1 MNNFWKYILGA
12 SALGTI
18 VALVSLP
25 KVAENL
31 KPLKNDRMQEGYGV
45 YTDKETGKIY
55 GFILGAGG
63 EERFVQMDKNS
74 ENKVRKERIEAER
87 KEAKERERLAK
98 EMAQARASWYEDVE
112 DRIQDLENDEKIT
125 YPPTPALSKNKL
137 DIRSG
142 EIFSKDGE
150 FEGLLVNSRV
160 KWRTRERKMLYRL
173 SITAPSTL
181 TTGDVT
187 EANCISSDKESELIS
202 LVSEKDNEVRLRF
215 KDSDDFWLRDFL
227 IPLGQKK
234 AQNFKTTAIDAYYK
248 DDCGNT
254 NQFVFHGRLDNF
266 NPPDY
271 TWVEDGKLL
280 FSGVKITKPENIS
293 TD

>member
-1 MNNFWKYILGA
+1 MNNFWKYIIGA

-18 VALVSLP
+18 VVLVSLP

-74 ENKVRKERIEAER
+74 ENKVRKERIEADEKAA
-87 KEAKERERLAK
+87 KEAEKRERELA
-98 EMAQARASWYEDVE
+98 EAEGRYV
-112 DRIQDLENDEKIT
+112 
-125 YPPTPALSKNKL
+125 PPALPVAVSKNKL
-137 DIRSG
+137 DVRSG

-150 FEGLLVNSRV
+150 FEGFLVNSRV

-173 SITAPSTL
+173 SITAPSTIS
-181 TTGDVT
+181 TGDSNQP
-187 EANCISSDKESELIS
+187 NCISSDRESELIS
-202 LVSEKDNEVRLRF
+202 LVTGKDNEVRLRF

-227 IPLGQKK
+227 IPLSQKK
-234 AQNFKTTAIDAYYK
+234 AQDFKTTAIDAYYK

-254 NQFVFHGRLDNF
+254 NKFVFHGRLDNF
-266 NPPDY
+266 SPPDY

-280 FSGVKITKPENIS
+280 FSGVQITKPELNTS
-293 TD
+293 D

>member
-1 MNNFWKYILGA
+1 MNNYLKYILGA

-18 VALVSLP
+18 IALISLP
-25 KVAENL
+25 KITENL
-31 KPLKNDRMQEGYGV
+31 KPLKNQRMQEGFNL
-45 YTDKETGKIY
+45 YTDKETGNIY
-55 GFILGAGG
+55 GFISGAGG
-63 EERFVQMDKNS
+63 EERFVKMDKNS
-74 ENKVRKERIEAER
+74 ENKVRKERIEAEKKAAR
-87 KEAKERERLAK
+87 EAEKKAK
-98 EMAQARASWYEDVE
+98 EMAKAAASWYED
-112 DRIQDLENDEKIT
+112 LDETVNEKVT
-125 YPPTPALSKNKL
+125 YAPTPPISKNKL

-181 TTGDVT
+181 TIGDS
-187 EANCISSDKESELIS
+187 ADPNCISSDRESELIS
-202 LVSEKDNEVRLRF
+202 LVTEKDNEVRLRF

-234 AQNFKTTAIDAYYK
+234 AQDFKTTAIDAYYK

-254 NQFVFHGRLDNF
+254 NQFVFHGRLNNF

-280 FSGVKITKPENIS
+280 FSGVKITKPEAL
-293 TD
+293 TAD

>member
-1 MNNFWKYILGA
+1 MNNLWKYILGA

-74 ENKVRKERIEAER
+74 ENKVRKERIEAEKKAA
-87 KEAKERERLAK
+87 KEAEKIAREL
-98 EMAQARASWYEDVE
+98 AQAAGEYVAPV
-112 DRIQDLENDEKIT
+112 L
-125 YPPTPALSKNKL
+125 PVAVSKNKL
-137 DIRSG
+137 DVRSG

-150 FEGLLVNSRV
+150 FEGFLVNSRV

-173 SITAPSTL
+173 SITAPSTIS
-181 TTGDVT
+181 TNDSKQP
-187 EANCISSDKESELIS
+187 NCISSDRESELIS
-202 LVSEKDNEVRLRF
+202 LVTGKDNEVRLRF

-227 IPLGQKK
+227 IPLSQKK
-234 AQNFKTTAIDAYYK
+234 AQDFKTTAIDAYYK

-254 NQFVFHGRLDNF
+254 NKFVFHGRLDNF
-266 NPPDY
+266 SPPDY

-280 FSGVKITKPENIS
+280 FSGVQITKPESNTS
-293 TD
+293 D

>member
-1 MNNFWKYILGA
+1 MNNLWKYILGA

-74 ENKVRKERIEAER
+74 ENKVRKERIDAEEKAAKKAEKRERELAEAEGR
-87 KEAKERERLAK
+87 
-98 EMAQARASWYEDVE
+98 YV
-112 DRIQDLENDEKIT
+112 
-125 YPPTPALSKNKL
+125 PPALPVAVSKNKL
-137 DIRSG
+137 DVRSG

-150 FEGLLVNSRV
+150 FEGFLVNSRV

-173 SITAPSTL
+173 SITAPSTIS
-181 TTGDVT
+181 TNDSKQP
-187 EANCISSDKESELIS
+187 NCISSDRESELIS
-202 LVSEKDNEVRLRF
+202 LVTGKDNEVRLRF

-227 IPLGQKK
+227 IPLSQKK
-234 AQNFKTTAIDAYYK
+234 AQDFKTTAIDAYYK

-254 NQFVFHGRLDNF
+254 NKFVFHGRLDNF
-266 NPPDY
+266 SPPDY

-280 FSGVKITKPENIS
+280 FSGVQITKPESNTS
-293 TD
+293 D

>member
-1 MNNFWKYILGA
+1 MNNYLKYLIGA
-12 SALGTI
+12 SALGTVI
-18 VALVSLP
+18 ALISLP
-25 KVAENL
+25 KIAENL
-31 KPLKNDRMQEGYGV
+31 KPLKNERMQEGFNL
-45 YTDKETGKIY
+45 YTDKESGNIY
-55 GFILGAGG
+55 GFIIGAGG
-63 EERFVQMDKNS
+63 EERFVKMDKNS
-74 ENKVRKERIEAER
+74 ENKVRKERIDAEKKAAKEAER
-87 KEAKERERLAK
+87 IAK
-98 EMAQARASWYEDVE
+98 EMAKVASSWYEDNEETVT
-112 DRIQDLENDEKIT
+112 NA
-125 YPPTPALSKNKL
+125 PTTPISKNKL

-150 FEGLLVNSRV
+150 FEGFLVNSRV

-173 SITAPSTL
+173 SITAPSSL
-181 TTGDVT
+181 IAGDS
-187 EANCISSDKESELIS
+187 EDPNCISSDKESELIS
-202 LVSEKDNEVRLRF
+202 LVTKQDNEVRLRF

-234 AQNFKTTAIDAYYK
+234 AQDFKTTAIDAYYK

-280 FSGVKITKPENIS
+280 FSGVKITKPETIS

>member
-1 MNNFWKYILGA
+1 MNRWYLLGGAFAVVFLGILISG
-12 SALGTI
+12 
-18 VALVSLP
+18 P

-31 KPLKNDRMQEGYGV
+31 RPLKNDRMQEGYGV
-45 YTDKETGKIY
+45 FTDKETGKIF
-55 GFILGAGG
+55 GVITGAGG

-74 ENKVRKERIEAER
+74 ENKVRKERIEAEQKAA
-87 KEAKERERLAK
+87 KEA
-98 EMAQARASWYEDVE
+98 
-112 DRIQDLENDEKIT
+112 EKIARKLAEQT
-125 YPPTPALSKNKL
+125 GEYVAPVFVSKNKL
-137 DIRSG
+137 DVRSG

-181 TTGDVT
+181 ITGDST
-187 EANCISSDKESELIS
+187 QPNCISSDRESELIS
-202 LVSEKDNEVRLRF
+202 LVTEKDNEVRLRF

-234 AQNFKTTAIDAYYK
+234 AQDFKTTAIDAYYK
-248 DDCGNT
+248 DECGNT

-280 FSGVKITKPENIS
+280 FSGVKITKPETEI

>member
-1 MNNFWKYILGA
+1 MNNLWKYILGA

-74 ENKVRKERIEAER
+74 ENKVRKERIDAEEKAAKKAEKRERELAEAEGR
-87 KEAKERERLAK
+87 
-98 EMAQARASWYEDVE
+98 YV
-112 DRIQDLENDEKIT
+112 
-125 YPPTPALSKNKL
+125 PPALPVAVSKNKL
-137 DIRSG
+137 DVRSG

-150 FEGLLVNSRV
+150 FEGFLVNSRV

-173 SITAPSTL
+173 SITAPSTIS
-181 TTGDVT
+181 TNDSKQP
-187 EANCISSDKESELIS
+187 NCISSDRESELIS
-202 LVSEKDNEVRLRF
+202 LVTGKDNEVRLRF

-227 IPLGQKK
+227 IPLSQKK
-234 AQNFKTTAIDAYYK
+234 AQDFKTTAIDAFYK

-266 NPPDY
+266 SPPDY

-280 FSGVKITKPENIS
+280 FSGVKITKPES
-293 TD
+293 TTSN